1 MSSLLTKNFSILM
14 SKQILNLLDVSANSY
29 LPANKKSYMYVFL
42 AKQNPW
48 NNGTET
54 VPTPKEDIN
63 STNDYFK
70 RGILAKRL
78 SQENASLVAPRIN
91 WTANTVYNTYEAN
104 TNFYVLNTK
113 DQVFK
118 CLSNAAPFGTTTGIS
133 STTEPEILLSST
145 SLEEPFIKTADGYKW
160 KYLYTLTSQQKQ
172 KFLSQEWMPVTEN
185 KFVKAAAKSSSIDI
199 IKVTNK
205 GNNYTDGSTQSIITV
220 DGDGSG
226 AILKANVVSGNVVDV
241 IIQSRGQNYTFANVI
256 FTDVTGGIGSGAE
269 ASISISPV
277 GGHGFDPVHE
287 LGASTIMFD
296 VDFIENEADRLPVD
310 NDFREIVLLHN
321 PYIYGTNNLAT
332 SEIYSLYTKVR
343 VSPGVGNFINDEKVI
358 QGSTLN
364 PSFSADVISFDS
376 VNRDLYLNNVKGT
389 LINNQTITGLTS
401 SSQRVVN
408 SFETPSLKL
417 YSGKVLYIS
426 DRLPITRDSAQTERI
441 RFILSF

>member
-1 MSSLLTKNFSILM
+1 
-14 SKQILNLLDVSANSY
+14 
-29 LPANKKSYMYVFL
+29 
-42 AKQNPW
+42 
-48 NNGTET
+48 
-54 VPTPKEDIN
+54 
-63 STNDYFK
+63 
-70 RGILAKRL
+70 
-78 SQENASLVAPRIN
+78 
-91 WTANTVYNTYEAN
+91 
-104 TNFYVLNTK
+104 
-113 DQVFK
+113 
-118 CLSNAAPFGTTTGIS
+118 
-133 STTEPEILLSST
+133 
-145 SLEEPFIKTADGYKW
+145 
-160 KYLYTLTSQQKQ
+160 
-172 KFLSQEWMPVTEN
+172 
-185 KFVKAAAKSSSIDI
+185 
-199 IKVTNK
+199 
-205 GNNYTDGSTQSIITV
+205 
-220 DGDGSG
+220 
-226 AILKANVVSGNVVDV
+226 
-241 IIQSRGQNYTFANVI
+241 
-256 FTDVTGGIGSGAE
+256 
-269 ASISISPV
+269 
-277 GGHGFDPVHE
+277 
-287 LGASTIMFD
+287 

-408 SFETPSLKL
+408 SFESPSLKL